1 MSDKDESDSSVM
13 EISWAGQLSD
23 NEGSETNNSDKTK
36 ESGKQKPDNENKAG
50 TSHPATSPTRENK
63 TGKSHPVIH
72 PNNSDEKRKAK
83 TSENEEHMA
92 KRARSELRRKSD
104 TSTSYDRETRGRST
118 STSYHKETRGRS
130 YSAEKSK
137 SQEPRRSRAN
147 YPSKNKTY
155 PPKNRTSYPPKP
167 KSTQPSRNQG
177 SYSKRDDTKGRYEKG
192 REKQHPSPN
201 NDIPAKFLEQVP
213 ADKLNEMDLNTIK
226 TDDEDHYI
234 IIDQDIPDDCLVA
247 PLVFYTF
254 PTSSMREMVYYCKT
268 TIEQAA
274 RMKQTYI
281 TISIFQRFMP
291 TLGVR
296 KICNIANTIAD
307 IVISLRHQLRLPE
320 KERNP
325 KMRVQQNIFNVHV
338 AFATL
343 HYPPALEYM
352 WPEIRTINYRLKQ
365 INDRL
370 ETNHINIHKWVTKP
384 VKGGR
389 IAVKGNLYTEFC
401 NKENLGLN
409 LNESGM
415 KQVVK
420 GFIRHHVYGITG
432 ERAPASLERQPIA
445 LEITGGYLMNEKDT
459 RNVWVDTHMAVMA
472 AKNYQ
477 ANQDRQANNPDAVI
491 EEDMTYSEEEIIPP
505 SKPKYV
511 NMQVQTE
518 NNDYEEEI
526 KALKAKVIALKR
538 DIENKEHENSTLT
551 ANEEYLQQRYT
562 TLVRQQKESQ
572 DKVVR
577 KLEKYESLC
586 KEYQQKIKN
595 VDKEVAKA
603 NEKVDFYK
611 QQYDRDQDKIDT
623 LSSSLRKVTNELR
636 EEKDMKSEDVEK
648 LEEEIKYL
656 RIRVKE
662 DKEQPNSE
670 AKTLREKNEKLERE
684 LSVERELTD
693 GLNLQIESL
702 VKQIEALKKRHEN
715 KN

>member
-1 MSDKDESDSSVM
+1 MSDKDESDTSVM

-23 NEGSETNNSDKTK
+23 EEVAETNNSDETK
-36 ESGKQKPDNENKAG
+36 KSGKSNPDNENKTG
-50 TSHPATSPTRENK
+50 TSHPVISPPNENK
-63 TGKSHPVIH
+63 TGKSHPVI
-72 PNNSDEKRKAK
+72 STDEKRKA
-83 TSENEEHMA
+83 SENEEHLA

-104 TSTSYDRETRGRST
+104 TSTSYR
-118 STSYHKETRGRS
+118 RGRS
-130 YSAEKSK
+130 YSTEKSK
-137 SQEPRRSRAN
+137 SHEPHRSRAS
-147 YPSKNKTY
+147 YPS
-155 PPKNRTSYPPKP
+155 KNRTSYPPKNRASYPP
-167 KSTQPSRNQG
+167 KTKQTHPPRSQGRYSR
-177 SYSKRDDTKGRYEKG
+177 RDDNKNKTEKG
-192 REKQHPSPN
+192 RGKQHPSPIK
-201 NDIPAKFLEQVP
+201 DIPEKFLEQVP
-213 ADKLNEMDLNTIK
+213 AEKLNEMDLNTIK

-234 IIDQDIPDDCLVA
+234 IIDQAIPDDCLVT
-247 PLVFYTF
+247 PLVFYSF
-254 PTSSMREMVYYCKT
+254 PASSMQEMVYYCKT

-274 RMKQTYI
+274 RMKKTYI

-307 IVISLRHQLRLPE
+307 IVISLRNQLRLPE
-320 KERNP
+320 EERNP

-338 AFATL
+338 AFSTL
-343 HYPPALEYM
+343 HFPPALEYM

-384 VKGGR
+384 IRGGR
-389 IAVKGNLYTEFC
+389 IAVKGSLYTEFC

-409 LNESGM
+409 LNELGM

-420 GFIRHHVYGITG
+420 GFIRHHVYGVSG
-432 ERAPASLERQPIA
+432 ERAPAALERQPVP
-445 LEITGGYLMNEKDT
+445 LEMTGGYLMNEKDS
-459 RNVWVDTHMAVMA
+459 RNIWVDTHMAVMA
-472 AKNYQ
+472 AKIYQ
-477 ANQDRQANNPDAVI
+477 ANQERQDNNPEAVI
-491 EEDMTYSEEEIIPP
+491 EEDMTFSEEEIIPP

-538 DIENKEHENSTLT
+538 DIENKEHDNSTLA

-562 TLVRQQKESQ
+562 TLVRQQKEGQ

-623 LSSSLRKVTNELR
+623 LSCSLRKITNELR

-670 AKTLREKNEKLERE
+670 VKTLREKNEKLERE

-693 GLNLQIESL
+693 SLNLQIESL
-702 VKQIEALKKRHEN
+702 MKQTEALKKRHEN